1 VKQRTEYGRG
11 WWHPDLVPFDKEPTM
26 SDNLQD
32 RGQQDR
38 ARINLHEKHE
48 IQYWTKAL
56 GVSQEELEQAVQK
69 AGNSAEAVR
78 QHLRTRH

>member
-1 VKQRTEYGRG
+1 
-11 WWHPDLVPFDKEPTM
+11 M
-26 SDNLQD
+26 SDDLQN

-56 GVSQEELEQAVQK
+56 GVTQEELEQAVK
-69 AGNSAEAVR
+69 TAGNSADAVR
-78 QHLRTRH
+78 QHLRTKH

>member
-1 VKQRTEYGRG
+1 
-11 WWHPDLVPFDKEPTM
+11 M
-26 SDNLQD
+26 SDDLQN

-56 GVSQEELEQAVQK
+56 GVTQEELEQAVK
-69 AGNSAEAVR
+69 TAGNSADAVR

>member
-1 VKQRTEYGRG
+1 VSICTE
-11 WWHPDLVPFDKEPTM
+11 KEAIM

-38 ARINLHEKHE
+38 ARINLHEQHE

-56 GVSQEELEQAVQK
+56 RVTREELEQAVKQ

-78 QHLRTRH
+78 QHLRTKH

>member
-1 VKQRTEYGRG
+1 MQTGG
-11 WWHPDLVPFDKEPTM
+11 WHAERVFVANVFRKGAIM

-56 GVSQEELEQAVQK
+56 GVTQEELEQAVKQ
-69 AGNSAEAVR
+69 AGNSADAVR
-78 QHLRTRH
+78 QHLRTKH

>member
-1 VKQRTEYGRG
+1 
-11 WWHPDLVPFDKEPTM
+11 M
-26 SDNLQD
+26 SDDLQN
-32 RGQQDR
+32 RGEQDR

-56 GVSQEELEQAVQK
+56 GVTQEELEQAVK
-69 AGNSAEAVR
+69 TAGNSADAVR

>member
-1 VKQRTEYGRG
+1 
-11 WWHPDLVPFDKEPTM
+11 M

-38 ARINLHEKHE
+38 ARINMHEKHE

-56 GVSQEELEQAVQK
+56 GVTEEELARAVEQ

-78 QHLRTRH
+78 EHLRTKH